1 MKRIYFPLL
10 VIFIFSSCSL
20 KYDEGTAV
28 SQDAPELI
36 FSNPVVS
43 RFENGKLNAKLSA
56 LAFERYKKNSVVY
69 AQDVEFESYDSS
81 NQIETSGKCGYLSM
95 NQDSGQ
101 YMMFDSI
108 QLFSKNY
115 DASFYA
121 NYLKWN
127 DESQQ
132 LTGSLRDTVR
142 IEKSDG
148 IIFGTG
154 FSASALSGSFKFNGT
169 VTGEMESE

>member
-1 MKRIYFPLL
+1 MKRIYFSLL
-10 VIFIFSSCSL
+10 VIFLFTGCSL
-20 KYDEGTAV
+20 KYDENSAV

-43 RFENGKLNAKLSA
+43 RFENGVLNARLSA
-56 LAFERYKKNSVVY
+56 QEFERYKKNAVVY
-69 AQDVEFESYDSS
+69 AHNVEFESYDMN

-95 NQDSGQ
+95 NQDAGQ
-101 YMMFDSI
+101 YLLFDSI
-108 QLFSKNY
+108 QLFSRNY

>member
-95 NQDSGQ
+95 NQDAGQ

-132 LTGSLRDTVR
+132 LTGSQRDTVR